1 MLVAAKFVPQLFDP
15 FRGARLG
22 HSYEL

>member
-1 MLVAAKFVPQLFDP
+1 MLVAAKFVPQLFDL